1 MLLISILGFLFLVA
15 VMLLGINSGCIITPV
30 SAEMRDYILDSNTIT
45 DVNNFLANYNSLLP
59 TFRGHST
66 TKPPGTL
73 LFFYFMNKITNVIV
87 NITLDS
93 IAIRF
98 GISFEYGTRPVG
110 IIFTGV
116 IMSLIGVM
124 SIISLYYVGQK
135 IYDEKVG
142 MCSCLSLL
150 FVPSVVL
157 FTPTIDQMYMFI
169 AITSFLL
176 FVYGLR
182 ARKKMRHI
190 FFLSSGFLLSLGLF
204 MNFGLFPM
212 VVFNLLFYMVH
223 TRRCKLKT
231 RVRVPSELV
240 FFFFGLSLLF
250 YLIYLF
256 YNLNIIETLLV
267 TKKAHEIITG
277 QRSYLIWVFFNLY
290 DFFIFLG
297 IPLSMLF
304 LRKTYYIAL
313 SIKKKSIIC
322 LLYTSPSPRDRG

>member
-1 MLLISILGFLFLVA
+1 
-15 VMLLGINSGCIITPV
+15 
-30 SAEMRDYILDSNTIT
+30 
-45 DVNNFLANYNSLLP
+45 
-59 TFRGHST
+59 
-66 TKPPGTL
+66 
-73 LFFYFMNKITNVIV
+73 
-87 NITLDS
+87 
-93 IAIRF
+93 
-98 GISFEYGTRPVG
+98 
-110 IIFTGV
+110 
-116 IMSLIGVM
+116 MSLIGVM
-124 SIISLYYVGQK
+124 SIIPLYYVGQK
-135 IYDEKVG
+135 IYNEKVG
-142 MCSCLSLL
+142 MYSCLSLL

-176 FVYGLR
+176 FIYGLR
-182 ARKKMRHI
+182 AGKKMRHI

-231 RVRVPSELV
+231 RIRVPTELV

-277 QRSYLIWVFFNLY
+277 QRSYLIWVLFNLY

-313 SIKKKSIIC
+313 SIKKKNIIDKNFLVFMTFLIC
-322 LLYTSPSPRDRG
+322 LSLSGLIRGETGRLWMYLMPLAILFCIDDFIRSYPQRKYFYILLVLQLLQIIIFKMFVLAFRGIKITLY